1 MTKAK
6 QATAKLLARNK
17 PVPHAT
23 SRRRAQAIIADA
35 ERYDEDTRRA
45 LQLSLERDSP
55 DELAGMVKR
64 AEAGE
69 TICDLTDPALQTQ
82 PNNRAAQFRRIA
94 EHVTAILQNP
104 LTPEALYLGIVDGL
118 MKLDSNISAHESV
131 GYVETIL
138 LVNDTSRQERKIS

>member
-1 MTKAK
+1 MAKAK
-6 QATAKLLARNK
+6 QAARNK
-17 PVPHAT
+17 PAQPAT
-23 SRRRAQAIIADA
+23 SRRRAQVIIADA
-35 ERYDEDTRRA
+35 ARYDEDTRRA

-69 TICDLTDPALQTQ
+69 TICDLTDPALQTK
-82 PNNRAAQFRRIA
+82 PNNRAAQFRTIA

-118 MKLDSNISAHESV
+118 MKLDLNISTHESV

-138 LVNDTSRQERKIS
+138 RVNDTRRQERKIS

>member
-1 MTKAK
+1 MTKEK
-6 QATAKLLARNK
+6 QATAKPLARTK

-23 SRRRAQAIIADA
+23 SRRRAQAIIAGPA
-35 ERYDEDTRRA
+35 RYDEDTRRA
-45 LQLSLERDSP
+45 LQLSLERDHP

-82 PNNRAAQFRRIA
+82 PNNRAAQFRTIA
-94 EHVTAILQNP
+94 EHVAAILQNP
-104 LTPEALYLGIVDGL
+104 VTPEALYLGIVDGL
-118 MKLDSNISAHESV
+118 MKLDSNISTHESV

-138 LVNDTSRQERKIS
+138 LVNDTSRQERMAS